1 MGYCRRKLGRYAE
14 AEATYL
20 EMLELAPT
28 AESHFLVAQFY
39 EDTQQTAKAR
49 EHARKAM
56 ALAPDRYDDVG
67 RRLINKLSV
76 YHFGCLGVYDV
87 EKKHASG
94 SPP

>member
-1 MGYCRRKLGRYAE
+1 
-14 AEATYL
+14 
-20 EMLELAPT
+20 
-28 AESHFLVAQFY
+28 
-39 EDTQQTAKAR
+39 
-49 EHARKAM
+49 M